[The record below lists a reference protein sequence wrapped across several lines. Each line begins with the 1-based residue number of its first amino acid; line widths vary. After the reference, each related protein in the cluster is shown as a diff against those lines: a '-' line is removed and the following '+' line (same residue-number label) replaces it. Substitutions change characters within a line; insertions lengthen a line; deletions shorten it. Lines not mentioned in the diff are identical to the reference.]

1 MATYTTDN
9 KAVGNSIGLAE
20 LYLPILDEVYQA
32 SAKSSILDMANSN
45 IRYDGGNVVQVF
57 KTSIQGLGNYSR
69 NSGFVTGD
77 VTGTWEDMT
86 LQYDRG
92 RGFLVDTMDNEESM
106 GMAFGT
112 LAGEFIR
119 TQVVPEVDAIRFAK
133 YASTTGISAAV
144 TPADI
149 STSTNVADLL
159 DEGLYTMDE
168 DEVPAEGRIA
178 FVSEAAYKQLKSNIT
193 RYVLNDERG
202 INTNVEMYNDLRII
216 RVPQSRFYTAITLRD
231 GITAGQEAG
240 GYTPTAGGYKINFL
254 IVHPSAVVQ
263 IAKHVVPRIFSP
275 DVNQSADA
283 WLFQY
288 RMYHGVNV
296 LENKVAGIYLHRG
309 STALT

>member
-9 KAVGNSIGLAE
+9 KAVGNQIGLAQ
-20 LYLPILDEVYQA
+20 LYLPILDDVYKA
-32 SAKSSILDMANSN
+32 TAKSSILDMANAN
-45 IRYDGGNVVQVF
+45 VRYDGGNTAKVF

-86 LQYDRG
+86 LEYDRG

-106 GMAFGT
+106 GMAFGS

-119 TQVVPEVDAIRFAK
+119 TQVTPEVDAIRFAK
-133 YASTTGISAAV
+133 YASTSGISAG

-149 STSTNVADLL
+149 TTSSNVADLL
-159 DEGLYTMDE
+159 DEAMYTMDE
-168 DEVPAEGRIA
+168 DEVPEEGRIA
-178 FVSEAAYKQLKSNIT
+178 FVSEAAYRQLKGNLT
-193 RYVLNDERG
+193 RYLLNDQTG
-202 INTNVEMYNDLRII
+202 VNTNVEMYNGLRII
-216 RVPQSRFYTAITLRD
+216 RVPQARFNTAITLAD
-231 GITAGQEAG
+231 GITSGQEAG
-240 GYTPTAGGYKINFL
+240 GFTPTAGGYKINFL
-254 IVHPSAVVQ
+254 VVHPSAVVQ

-288 RMYHGVNV
+288 RIYHGVDV
-296 LENKVAGIYLHRG
+296 LDNKVAGIYLHRG
-309 STALT
+309 ATANT

>member
-9 KAVGNSIGLAE
+9 KAVGNQIGLAQ
-20 LYLPILDEVYQA
+20 LYLPILDEVYKA
-32 SAKSSILDMANSN
+32 NAKSSILDMANSN
-45 IRYDGGNVVQVF
+45 VRYDGGNTVQVF
-57 KTSIQGLGNYSR
+57 KTSIQGLGNYAR

-77 VTGTWEDMT
+77 VTGSWESMT
-86 LQYDRG
+86 LEYDRG

-133 YASTTGISAAV
+133 YASTTGISTA

-149 STSTNVADLL
+149 GTSTDVAALL
-159 DEGLYTMDE
+159 DEGLYAMDE
-168 DEVPAEGRIA
+168 DEVPTEGRIA

-193 RYVLNDERG
+193 RFVLNDERG
-202 INTNVEMYNDLRII
+202 VNTNIEMYNDLRIV
-216 RVPQSRFYTAITLRD
+216 RVPQSRFNTAITLAD

-240 GYTPTAGGYKINFL
+240 GFTPTAGGYKINFL

-263 IAKHVVPRIFSP
+263 IAKHTVPRIFSP
-275 DVNQSADA
+275 EVNQSADA

-288 RMYHGVNV
+288 RIYHGVDV
-296 LENKVAGIYLHRG
+296 LDNKVAGIYLHRG
-309 STALT
+309 ATALP